1 MPVTIRPTIRSRE
14 RILAFG
20 PAGGGKST
28 AALTIAR
35 RCPDVA
41 MTVVECNDNAH
52 ERLLETDFKTLD
64 NVTVKLTWDWADTYA
79 KIEETCRTMGRD
91 DWLTVD
97 IFGDTWQT
105 VQDWFVEQVHG
116 DVTDYFMQVRKD
128 IEEFNEKVK
137 GTTTKP
143 QKSLEALDGW
153 LDWSVINP
161 QYRKLLNIILRANGH
176 VYLTAGIDK
185 YAASD
190 KDDAAT
196 KALFSG
202 GYKPRGQKQISHIA
216 STVLMLGRQG
226 NAWQITS
233 LKDRG
238 RVELERQVWTDFSVE
253 YLMKVAGWKPVTI

>member
-28 AALTIAR
+28 AALTIAK
-35 RCPDVA
+35 RCPDVS
-41 MTVVECNDNAH
+41 MTVVECNDASYD
-52 ERLLETDFKTLD
+52 RLLDTQFTGLE
-64 NVTVKLTWDWADTYA
+64 NVTVAPTWDWP
-79 KIEETCRTMGRD
+79 ETLAMAGETARKMGRD
-91 DWLTVD
+91 DWLVID

-105 VQDWFVEQVHG
+105 VQDWFAKEVHG
-116 DVTDYFMQVRKD
+116 EDIGDYFMQVRKEIKD
-128 IEEFNEKVK
+128 GK
-137 GTTTKP
+137 
-143 QKSLEALDGW
+143 QKSLEAFDGW

-161 QYRKLLNIILRANGH
+161 QYRKLLNVVLRANGH
-176 VYLTAGIDK
+176 VYLTAGVDK
-185 YAASD
+185 YATSD
-190 KDDAAT
+190 RDDAAT
-196 KALFSG
+196 RAMFSG

-226 NAWQITS
+226 DKWQITS

-238 RVELERQVWTDFSVE
+238 RGELERQVWTDFSVE